1 MNCLAQPRF
10 DDKYVYGKITLPK
23 ELWIASDEKQFKYA
37 TKMLQDLVKNDFNLS
52 ERFTNEQ
59 LESIIK
65 GSERIKNLTWHH
77 SDKPG
82 VIILVDRKIHQLTG
96 HTGGNVFWGE
106 NIR

>member
-1 MNCLAQPRF
+1 M
-10 DDKYVYGKITLPK
+10 YGKITLPK